1 MTMQENAEGL
11 LVGVD
16 VGGTKIAAGVVDAR
30 GQVLSRAQI
39 PTDTG
44 STEKTLQ
51 SIAAGIVEAI
61 RAAGIEREQ
70 IRGIG
75 LGIPGEVDP
84 ESGVGLF
91 AANLY
96 WKNVPVKRWLE
107 DVLGIPCAIEN
118 DVSVAALGEHLYGA
132 GRSVGT
138 EGDSKA
144 DTMVYL
150 SLGTGVAAKAIV
162 GGRLHRGSHGLAG
175 EIGHT
180 VFVPDGPLCACGTRG
195 CLEALAAGPALA
207 KRAREALQAGHVSLL
222 QEHDQA
228 TLTAHHLF
236 SAIAQGDSLSR
247 QIVAGAAK
255 HLAYAVYLLAMTFDP
270 QMIVLGGGLAHEENP
285 LIEGIRAGVA
295 QWVERSAIF
304 REFWRADMLRLTALK
319 RDVGILGAAALLA
332 DGKTIE
338 KVS

>member
-1 MTMQENAEGL
+1 MTMQGNAEGL

-30 GQVLSRAQI
+30 GQVQSRVQI

-44 STEKTLQ
+44 GAEKTLQ
-51 SIAAGIVEAI
+51 SIATGIVEAI

-84 ESGVGLF
+84 ESGIGLF
-91 AANLY
+91 AANLH

-107 DVLGIPCAIEN
+107 DALGIPCAIEN

-132 GRSVGT
+132 GRT
-138 EGDSKA
+138 ERDSKA

-150 SLGTGVAAKAIV
+150 SLGTGVAAKAII
-162 GGRLHRGSHGLAG
+162 GGKLHRGSHGLAG

-222 QEHDQA
+222 QEQDQA

-255 HLAYAVYLLAMTFDP
+255 QLAYAVYLLAMTFDP
-270 QMIVLGGGLAHEENP
+270 QVIVLGGGLAHEENP

-295 QWVERSAIF
+295 QWVELSSIF

-332 DGKTIE
+332 GGETIE